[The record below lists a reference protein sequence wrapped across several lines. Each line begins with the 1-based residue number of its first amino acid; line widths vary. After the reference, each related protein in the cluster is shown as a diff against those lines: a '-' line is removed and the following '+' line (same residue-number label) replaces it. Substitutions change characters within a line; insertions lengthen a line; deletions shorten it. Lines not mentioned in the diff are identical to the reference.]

1 MVKTAKSVLLLGC
14 LWTLAL
20 PHASADTVKAA
31 TLPGYPPFGF
41 YDTGA
46 EEKTWHTVEPGDSYP
61 DFRGYSW
68 DVLRE
73 AFHAMDYTIELRV
86 VPWARAMH
94 DLEWETVEL
103 LYPAGRTEEREEYM
117 TYSSEPV
124 NAVNFLIYTEPGSDG
139 ITPGSDLEDLGGKRI
154 AVARG
159 WNFGDEWDDATN
171 FEKEEVDSIEQGFA
185 MLEAGRVDGFAGY
198 EVVWDYHIAE
208 NDLGQYT
215 KLPPFGV
222 AREYV
227 TTLTGNEKGEA
238 MLEVFDEGKRRIEE
252 NGTMAE
258 IESRWQ

>member
-1 MVKTAKSVLLLGC
+1 MVKPLKFVVLLGF
-14 LWTLAL
+14 LWMLAL

-41 YDTGA
+41 YETGA
-46 EEKTWHTVEPGDSYP
+46 EEKTWHTVVPGDTYP
-61 DFRGYSW
+61 AFRGYSW

-94 DLEWETVEL
+94 DLEWQTVDL
-103 LYPAGRTEEREEYM
+103 LYPTGRTEERETYM
-117 TYSSEPV
+117 SYSSEPV
-124 NAVNFLIYTEPGSDG
+124 NEVNFLIYTDPGPGG
-139 ITPGSDLEDLGGKRI
+139 ILAGSHLEDLAGKRV

-159 WNFGDEWDDATN
+159 WNFGEEWDNATH
-171 FEKEEVDSIEQGFA
+171 FDKEEVDSIEQGFA

-208 NDLGQYT
+208 NSLGEYA

-227 TTLTGNEKGEA
+227 TTLTGNEQGEA
-238 MLEVFDEGKRRIEE
+238 MLEIFDQGKRRIED

-258 IESRWQ
+258 IEARWQ

>member
-1 MVKTAKSVLLLGC
+1 MMKTMKCVVMFAG
-14 LWTLAL
+14 LWLMAL

-31 TLPGYPPFGF
+31 TLAGYPPFGF
-41 YDTGA
+41 YQTGA
-46 EEKTWHTVEPGDSYP
+46 EEKTWHTVVPGDDYP

-86 VPWARAMH
+86 VPWSRAMH
-94 DLEWETVEL
+94 DLEWKTVDL
-103 LYPAGRTEEREEYM
+103 LYPTGRTEEREEYM
-117 TYSSEPV
+117 SYSSEPV
-124 NAVNFLIYTEPGSDG
+124 NAVNFLIYTERDSG
-139 ITPGSDLEDLGGKRI
+139 IATDSRLQDLAGMRI

-159 WNFGDEWDDATN
+159 WNFGDEWDDADH
-171 FEKEEVDSIEQGFA
+171 FDKEEVGSIEQGFA

-208 NDLGQYT
+208 NNLGPYA

-227 TTLTGNEKGEA
+227 TTLTGNEQGEA
-238 MLEVFDEGKRRIEE
+238 MLEIFDQGKRRIEE
-252 NGTMAE
+252 NGTMAD